1 MMRAERN
8 GPAIGALCERNG
20 DKVMITIDSTVKG
33 DVNEVKLSGRLD
45 VKAAKEADAAF
56 AEAAQA
62 APNVVLDLEELDYI
76 ASAGLRALKRLRG
89 AVRGNGGTL
98 SVRNVQEDVMDVLE
112 MTGFAAML
120 TFE

>member
-1 MMRAERN
+1 
-8 GPAIGALCERNG
+8 
-20 DKVMITIDSTVKG
+20 MITITNTVNG
-33 DVNEVKLSGRLD
+33 DVNEVKLAGRLD
-45 VKAAKEADAAF
+45 VKAAREAEDAF
-56 AEAAQA
+56 AEAASA

-89 AVRGNGGTL
+89 DIKANGGTL
-98 SVRNVQEDVMDVLE
+98 VLRNVQDDVMEVFD